1 MWPDYTPYAD
11 IVFCLQDVHDFVDSL
26 DALTSLNYSLASTHP
41 RKVYDSSCLQQ
52 TLTELGLT
60 PSAML
65 LVQYVDKQRSWLPYS
80 SV

>member
-1 MWPDYTPYAD
+1 M
-11 IVFCLQDVHDFVDSL
+11 FCLQAVHDFVDSL

-65 LVQYVDKQRSWLPYS
+65 LVQYADK
-80 SV
+80 